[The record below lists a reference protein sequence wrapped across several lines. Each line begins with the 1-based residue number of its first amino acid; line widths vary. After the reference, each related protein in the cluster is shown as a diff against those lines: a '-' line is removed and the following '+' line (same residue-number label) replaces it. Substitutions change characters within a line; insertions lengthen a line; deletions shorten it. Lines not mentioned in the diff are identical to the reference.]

1 MKDNGDGFPEDCL
14 MNMMGAENNKEMMTN
29 FGLKGVQ
36 QKIQIAC
43 GEEYGIF
50 VTSTKNEGAT
60 VEITL
65 PLILEEG
72 DKDSAEG
79 YDSR

>member
-1 MKDNGDGFPEDCL
+1 MEFL
-14 MNMMGAENNKEMMTN
+14 SQV
-29 FGLKGVQ
+29 L
-36 QKIQIAC
+36 
-43 GEEYGIF
+43 
-50 VTSTKNEGAT
+50 KNEGAT